1 MDNGNRQPPGAHQ
14 ENDTSAKSK
23 GKAIDNGAGNSDSI
37 TSRLQASGRLALN
50 AFGTGPDISGQR
62 PGEKASSSGGS
73 SNIGRN
79 SSSTGE
85 ASSHRL
91 RSTTQGESLRSQTNL
106 DSGASSQA
114 FNAFISADSTLEVE
128 DASQYGKLPNQS
140 HNIPSTPSAVLEQE
154 KMDGA
159 AVVNL
164 LDGPS
169 GELDGV
175 LFGAHGPDA
184 EDEGLT
190 PEAAAKLREALFP
203 ADLVPSGFRWDD
215 LLNFNPEFLD
225 QSGPEAD
232 FERQLH
238 FGTTS
243 ADEARNSYLDQWDKV
258 LNGYTEYVWGDIEPL
273 IAEARREVEESKTRG
288 PDAMPQTKAL
298 DRLRQILGHVR
309 GF

>member
-1 MDNGNRQPPGAHQ
+1 MDNDNRQPPGAQ
-14 ENDTSAKSK
+14 PQNDTSAKSK
-23 GKAIDNGAGNSDSI
+23 GKATDNGSGNSDSI
-37 TSRLQASGRLALN
+37 TSRLQASGRLALH

-62 PGEKASSSGGS
+62 PDEKASSSGS
-73 SNIGRN
+73 SITGRN
-79 SSSTGE
+79 SSSTGD

-91 RSTTQGESLRSQTNL
+91 RSTTHGESLRSQTNL
-106 DSGASSQA
+106 VSGASAEA
-114 FNAFISADSTLEVE
+114 FDAFFSADATLEVE
-128 DASQYGKLPNQS
+128 DASQYGRLPNQS
-140 HNIPSTPSAVLEQE
+140 HHIPSTPSAVLEQE

-164 LDGPS
+164 LDDSPG
-169 GELDGV
+169 GLDGV
-175 LFGAHGPDA
+175 LLGAHDPDA

-190 PEAAAKLREALFP
+190 PEAAAKLRETLFP
-203 ADLVPSGFRWDD
+203 ADSVFSGFRWDD

-225 QSGPEAD
+225 QAGPEAD

-243 ADEARNSYLDQWDKV
+243 ADEVRNSYLEQWDKV
-258 LNGYTEYVWGDIEPL
+258 LNGYTEYVWGDLEPL
-273 IAEARREVEESKTRG
+273 IAEARREVEEVKTQG
-288 PDAMPQTKAL
+288 LDAVPQTKAL

>member
-1 MDNGNRQPPGAHQ
+1 MDNDNRQPPGAQ
-14 ENDTSAKSK
+14 PQNDTSAKSK
-23 GKAIDNGAGNSDSI
+23 GKATDNGSGNSDSI
-37 TSRLQASGRLALN
+37 TSRLQASGRLALH

-62 PGEKASSSGGS
+62 PDEKASSSGS
-73 SNIGRN
+73 SITGRN
-79 SSSTGE
+79 SSSTGD

-91 RSTTQGESLRSQTNL
+91 RSTAHGESLRSQTNL
-106 DSGASSQA
+106 VSGASAEA
-114 FNAFISADSTLEVE
+114 FDAFFSADATLEVE
-128 DASQYGKLPNQS
+128 DASQYGRLPNQS
-140 HNIPSTPSAVLEQE
+140 HHIPSTPSAVLEQE

-164 LDGPS
+164 LDDSS
-169 GELDGV
+169 GGLDGV
-175 LFGAHGPDA
+175 LLGAHDPDA

-190 PEAAAKLREALFP
+190 PEAAAKLRETLFP
-203 ADLVPSGFRWDD
+203 ADSVFSGFRWDD

-225 QSGPEAD
+225 QAGPEAD

-243 ADEARNSYLDQWDKV
+243 ADEVRNSYLEQWDKV
-258 LNGYTEYVWGDIEPL
+258 LNGYTEYVWGGLEPL
-273 IAEARREVEESKTRG
+273 IAEARREVEEVKTQG
-288 PDAMPQTKAL
+288 LDAVPQTKAL

>member
-1 MDNGNRQPPGAHQ
+1 MNNDNRQPPKAHQ
-14 ENDTSAKSK
+14 EIDTSSNSK
-23 GKAIDNGAGNSDSI
+23 GKAIDNSAGDSGSI

-50 AFGTGPDISGQR
+50 AFGTGPDTSGQR
-62 PGEKASSSGGS
+62 PGEKASSNGS
-73 SNIGRN
+73 SNIGRT

-91 RSTTQGESLRSQTNL
+91 RSTAQGESLRSQTNL
-106 DSGASSQA
+106 DSGASAQA
-114 FNAFISADSTLEVE
+114 FNDFFSADSTLEFEV
-128 DASQYGKLPNQS
+128 ASQYGKLPNQNHGVS
-140 HNIPSTPSAVLEQE
+140 SVSSAVREQE

-169 GELDGV
+169 AELDTV
-175 LFGAHGPDA
+175 LLGAQDTDA
-184 EDEGLT
+184 EDEEGLT

-203 ADLVPSGFRWDD
+203 AGSVPSGARWDD
-215 LLNFNPEFLD
+215 LLNFNPGFLY

-238 FGTTS
+238 FGTTD
-243 ADEARNSYLDQWDKV
+243 ADEARNSYIDQWEKV
-258 LNGYTEYVWGDIEPL
+258 LNGYTEYVWGDLEPL
-273 IAEARREVEESKTRG
+273 IADARREVQESRTRG
-288 PDAMPQTKAL
+288 VSETKAL